1 MIDYTLPIRVQL
13 DGNFYYEKFK
23 HAIVHGRQVFC
34 QIPKFVDNSELRAIG
49 RTSILNRLS
58 CDCQIERNEDVHIIT
73 PYIKQAYTASVVYTL
88 DEFMKSY
95 FNNDNWYD
103 YILMIDG
110 YERND
115 TQFTKLID
123 FCASRGIPAIGF
135 IV

>member
-1 MIDYTLPIRVQL
+1 MIDYVLPIKAQL

-23 HAIVHGRQVFC
+23 HAIVHNRQLFC
-34 QIPKFVDNSELRAIG
+34 QIPKFTDNTELRAIG

-58 CDCQIERNEDVHIIT
+58 CDCQIERNEDVRIIT
-73 PYIKQAYTASVVYTL
+73 PYTKQAYIASAVYTL

-95 FNNDNWYD
+95 FTNDNWYD
-103 YILMIDG
+103 CILMVDG
-110 YERND
+110 YERDN

-123 FCASRGIPAIGF
+123 FCASRGIPATGF

>member
-1 MIDYTLPIRVQL
+1 MIDYVLPIKVQL

-23 HAIVHGRQVFC
+23 LAIVHYRQLFC
-34 QIPKFVDNSELRAIG
+34 QIPKFTDNTELRAIG

-58 CDCQIERNEDVHIIT
+58 CDCQIERNEDVLIIT
-73 PYIKQAYTASVVYTL
+73 PYTKQAYIASAVYTL

-95 FNNDNWYD
+95 FSNDNWYD
-103 YILMIDG
+103 CILMVDG
-110 YERND
+110 YERDN

-123 FCASRGIPAIGF
+123 FCALRGIPAIGF

>member
-1 MIDYTLPIRVQL
+1 MIDYTLPIKVQL

-23 HAIVHGRQVFC
+23 LAIVHNRQLFC
-34 QIPKFVDNSELRAIG
+34 QIPKFTDSTELRAIG

-58 CDCQIERNEDVHIIT
+58 CDCQIERNEDVLIIT
-73 PYIKQAYTASVVYTL
+73 PHIKQAYIASAVYTL

-95 FNNDNWYD
+95 FTNDNWYD
-103 YILMIDG
+103 CILMVDG
-110 YERND
+110 YERDN

-123 FCASRGIPAIGF
+123 FCALRGIPAIGF